1 MNQRKRDKKKFVRK
15 NVRMKNMKIHQLDG
29 FDDHDVIDDKRAQKK
44 LLEKG
49 EQSQKSDTLLQQ
61 GRVLEVLSNN
71 RCVVQIDS
79 EEYECAVGGRLKQIN
94 YQTRTLVTAGDFVQ
108 VDVSNKGTSAL
119 LQIEEITS
127 RRNVLS
133 RFSEGSFQ
141 TEVVVAANIDQVII
155 TASICEPD
163 LNLNLIDR
171 YLCCAALAEI
181 VPVICINKMDLADE
195 TFIEEELTY
204 YRDHQFQIL
213 LVSAAEKRGIKELRT
228 VLIGRDSVFSGK
240 SGTGKS
246 TLINALEPGLN
257 LRTGVISDYSYK
269 GMHTT
274 TSTRLIPWSFGGHL
288 VDSPGIRTFGLHRK
302 DKELIPRVFPGFDHF
317 YSNCKFHNCTHQ
329 HEIGCAVKAAVER
342 NEIPEDRYESYCN
355 IMASLT
361 EER

>member
-15 NVRMKNMKIHQLDG
+15 NVRMKNMEIEQLDG
-29 FDDHDVIDDKRAQKK
+29 FDDHDVVEDKRAQKK

-49 EQSQKSDTLLQQ
+49 EQSQKSDTRLQQ
-61 GRVLEVLSNN
+61 GRVIEVLSNN
-71 RCVVQIDS
+71 RCVVQLDDQIVQ
-79 EEYECAVGGRLKQIN
+79 CAVGGRLKQIN

-108 VDVSNKGTSAL
+108 VDISNKGTTAM
-119 LQIEEITS
+119 LQIEEIS
-127 RRNVLS
+127 PRHNLLS

-163 LNLNLIDR
+163 LNFNLIDR
-171 YLCCAALAEI
+171 YLCRAALAEI
-181 VPVICINKMDLADE
+181 VPIICINKIDLADE
-195 TFIEEELTY
+195 AFIQEELQY
-204 YRDHQFQIL
+204 YRQHDFQIL
-213 LVSAAEKRGIKELRT
+213 LVSAAEKSGIEVLRQI
-228 VLIGRDSVFSGK
+228 LIGKDSLFSGK

-257 LRTGVISDYSYK
+257 LRTGAISDYSFK

-288 VDSPGIRTFGLHRK
+288 VDSPGIRTFGLHRN
-302 DKELIPRVFPGFDHF
+302 DKELIPRVFPGFDRF
-317 YSNCKFHNCTHQ
+317 YMDCKFHNCTHQ
-329 HEIGCAVKAAVER
+329 HEIGCGVKAAVER
-342 NEIPEDRYESYCN
+342 DEIPVDRYESYCN
-355 IMASLT
+355 IMASLA